1 MRMFHRERKIV
12 EAAGAAGNFTTLVTA
27 IKAAGLDDA
36 LDGPGPFTMFAPTD
50 EAFRKLPPG
59 TVDGLLKD
67 KAKLTAILKY
77 HVVSGKVMAK
87 DSFKSH
93 RLRTMEGSE
102 LVLDTCDGFK
112 VNNASVIQADM
123 ECRNG
128 IIHSIDSVLMPG
140 MGMGTTASMPSSG
153 MAGMS
158 SAGVT
163 SPTMETSS
171 SSATGKTESNVPGMS
186 SVKGAG
192 ATVAGGVGAAGAAV
206 GVSKMK
212 GTMTGKTTLRSPIDG
227 KEFTADTPEEAQ
239 KMVDEH
245 DQKLKQM
252 K

>member
-1 MRMFHRERKIV
+1 
-12 EAAGAAGNFTTLVTA
+12 
-27 IKAAGLDDA
+27 
-36 LDGPGPFTMFAPTD
+36 MFAPTD

-93 RLRTMEGSE
+93 HLRTMEGSE

-112 VNNASVIQADM
+112 VNNASVIQADI

-140 MGMGTTASMPSSG
+140 MGMGTTASMPGSG

-171 SSATGKTESNVPGMS
+171 SSVTEKTESKRPRNVLGQRCWCNCRRGRWGS
-186 SVKGAG
+186 
-192 ATVAGGVGAAGAAV
+192 
-206 GVSKMK
+206 
-212 GTMTGKTTLRSPIDG
+212 RSG
-227 KEFTADTPEEAQ
+227 RWGQ
-239 KMVDEH
+239 QDEGDH
-245 DQKLKQM
+245 DRKDHLEIAYRW
-252 K
+252 